1 MVPEFIVLATRN
13 KHKIQELQDV
23 LSDLGVRLQSAF
35 DFVDL
40 LDVDEDQPTLEGNA
54 LKKARYTFEVTGL
67 PSLSDD
73 TGLEV
78 DALDGRPGVFSARYA
93 GENASYE
100 DNVEKLVHELKEV
113 QSEHSA
119 GSTLFPARF
128 RTVIAYVTASAEFTF
143 HGICEGNII
152 LEKRGG
158 KGFGYDPVF
167 IPAGFDLTFAEMD
180 STLKNSISHR
190 ALATLK
196 FKAFLAGESQVNE
209 GRPMPTP

>member
-1 MVPEFIVLATRN
+1 MVPEIIVLATRN
-13 KHKIQELQDV
+13 KHKIEELQDV
-23 LSDLGVRLQSAF
+23 LSDLGVKLQSAF

-78 DALDGRPGVFSARYA
+78 DALDGCPGVFSARYA

-100 DNVEKLVHELKEV
+100 DNMEKLVHELKEV

-119 GSTLFPARF
+119 GSAFFPARF

-167 IPAGFDLTFAEMD
+167 IPVGFDYTFAEMD

-190 ALATLK
+190 ALATQK
-196 FKAFLAGESQVNE
+196 FKEFLEA
-209 GRPMPTP
+209 

>member
-1 MVPEFIVLATRN
+1 MVPEIIVLATRN
-13 KHKIQELQDV
+13 KHKIEELQDV

-78 DALDGRPGVFSARYA
+78 DVLDGRPGVFSARYA

-100 DNVEKLVHELKEV
+100 DNVEKLIHELKEV
-113 QSEHSA
+113 QSDHSG
-119 GSTLFPARF
+119 GSALFSARF
-128 RTVIAYVTASAEFTF
+128 RTVIAYVTSSAEFTF

-196 FKAFLAGESQVNE
+196 FKEFLAGKS
-209 GRPMPTP
+209 